1 MAKRIEKNVGY
12 APVHPT
18 RRRRAGFGK
27 GDGYEIL
34 FLVLWLVSLT
44 FGFCALLWWA
54 STDSS
59 LFGIVFESDTEMR
72 RIVFIMCVSFWAFCS
87 FSLLRFDALAKTR
100 EKRDFD
106 AAMKRFHVLD
116 KRHIEREALQ
126 LDMSIDK
133 IRSGTPKNDDSEE
146 KKAVVEISSES
157 KGETAKDSV
166 SGKSKGET
174 AKDSVSGEE

>member
-1 MAKRIEKNVGY
+1 MGKRIEMNVGD
-12 APVHPT
+12 APLQPI
-18 RRRRAGFGK
+18 RRRRAK
-27 GDGYEIL
+27 SDLYERL
-34 FLVLWLVSLT
+34 FLGLWLAIIVLS
-44 FGFCALLWWA
+44 FGVAFWLA
-54 STDSS
+54 STNNL
-59 LFGIVFESDTEMR
+59 LFGREFEAQTEWKRFMFIV
-72 RIVFIMCVSFWAFCS
+72 CVSFFGFCS